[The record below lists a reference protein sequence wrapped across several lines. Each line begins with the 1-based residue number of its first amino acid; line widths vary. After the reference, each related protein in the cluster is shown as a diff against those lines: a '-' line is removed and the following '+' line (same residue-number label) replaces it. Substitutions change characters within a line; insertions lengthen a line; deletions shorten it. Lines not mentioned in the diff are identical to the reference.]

1 MVSNYDLQFQAIDKL
16 EALGINKLDIKKC
29 KDSGYHT
36 ADALLMNTAKVLL
49 AHVLLYVVAIDS
61 SWSKIDMRAHYFYNL
76 MSIIEF

>member
-1 MVSNYDLQFQAIDKL
+1 MGVRWPPYVLQFQAIDKL

-49 AHVLLYVVAIDS
+49 VCVFLDGYTRSLELKSIS
-61 SWSKIDMRAHYFYNL
+61 STVRL
-76 MSIIEF
+76 

>member
-61 SWSKIDMRAHYFYNL
+61 S
-76 MSIIEF
+76 

>member
-1 MVSNYDLQFQAIDKL
+1 MPTCVLQFQAIDKL

-49 AHVLLYVVAIDS
+49 ACVSGCVRSLIPHDS
-61 SWSKIDMRAHYFYNL
+61 LD
-76 MSIIEF
+76 